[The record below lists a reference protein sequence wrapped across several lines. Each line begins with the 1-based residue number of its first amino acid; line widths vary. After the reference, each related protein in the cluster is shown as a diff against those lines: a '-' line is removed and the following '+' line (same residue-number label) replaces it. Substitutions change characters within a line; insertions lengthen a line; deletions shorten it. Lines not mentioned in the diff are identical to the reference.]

1 MEDGY
6 YVNDQELAV
15 NDSLHLDLSEDEVDS
30 TLPPPGVTDETLII
44 DETIFFEEWEDFDDD
59 EDTCDELDEE
69 MIFEDGILDDSFVD
83 PEWNDPEASKISST
97 SSPT

>member
-15 NDSLHLDLSEDEVDS
+15 NDSLHLELIEDEVDP
-30 TLPPPGVTDETLII
+30 TLPPPGVTQEALII
-44 DETIFFEEWEDFDDD
+44 DETILFEHCEDFDD
-59 EDTCDELDEE
+59 EENTCDELDED

-97 SSPT
+97 STLT

>member
-1 MEDGY
+1 M
-6 YVNDQELAV
+6 
-15 NDSLHLDLSEDEVDS
+15 
-30 TLPPPGVTDETLII
+30 II

-59 EDTCDELDEE
+59 EDTCDELDED

>member
-1 MEDGY
+1 MISAR
-6 YVNDQELAV
+6 L
-15 NDSLHLDLSEDEVDS
+15 
-30 TLPPPGVTDETLII
+30 
-44 DETIFFEEWEDFDDD
+44 FDDE